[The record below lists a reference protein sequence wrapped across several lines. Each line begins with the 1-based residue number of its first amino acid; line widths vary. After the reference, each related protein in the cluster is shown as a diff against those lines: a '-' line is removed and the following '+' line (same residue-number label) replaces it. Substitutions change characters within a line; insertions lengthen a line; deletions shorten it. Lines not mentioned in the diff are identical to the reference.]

1 MKIKISKLNDED
13 VQKLYG
19 NQRIP
24 LKRKSFDKLKNA
36 SVSGILFTIQGKW
49 LAYFLMNSKM
59 SL

>member
-24 LKRKSFDKLKNA
+24 LKRKSFDKLKNV

-49 LAYFLMNSKM
+49 LAYF
-59 SL
+59 